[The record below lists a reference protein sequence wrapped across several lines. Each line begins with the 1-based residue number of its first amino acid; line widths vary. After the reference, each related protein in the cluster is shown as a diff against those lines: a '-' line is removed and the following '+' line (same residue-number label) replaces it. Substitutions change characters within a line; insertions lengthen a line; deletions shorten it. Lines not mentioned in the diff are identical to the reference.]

1 MYCIKIYLQLQLV
14 QLQVFVESFDL
25 QQQPLGSTTES
36 DDDKTIEQK
45 FLKALKDSIE
55 GHGKQV
61 IVM

>member
-1 MYCIKIYLQLQLV
+1 VVKLRLELLDLAAQGKIKEV
-14 QLQVFVESFDL
+14 PVVE
-25 QQQPLGSTTES
+25 TEWKES

-61 IVM
+61 IVI